1 MVDMRERAQ
10 QARELASNGDWESA
24 AEIYKGIID
33 DDPFNMELRRQ
44 FISMAFRQQD
54 YRGVVE
60 QYLECAEIDYDDGD
74 IASAIR
80 RYDETL
86 RLAEVVDGQYGPGA
100 GDKVRAI
107 VAPLL
112 PDIYYQFG
120 DFHLAEGQAEL
131 ALQYLQKSDQ
141 LAPGK
146 WETQMGLG
154 QAFLLR
160 GRDHEAIQAFQEV
173 IRLAPSESAVA
184 HELLGEVFMRQG
196 RPKEQIRNTFYK
208 SADAYYRYG
217 EYRDAIRIC
226 NRVLEVEPDNQTVRS
241 KIEMLKIKLQETE
254 T

>member
-1 MVDMRERAQ
+1 MVDVRERAQ
-10 QARELASNGDWESA
+10 QARALASEGNWEGAS
-24 AEIYKGIID
+24 EIFRSILD

-44 FISMAFRQQD
+44 FIAMAFRHQD

-146 WETQMGLG
+146 WETHMGMG

-160 GRDHEAIQAFQEV
+160 GRDQEAIKAFQEV

-184 HELLGEVFMRQG
+184 YELLGEVFMRQG
-196 RPKEQIRNTFYK
+196 RPVEQLRNTFYK
-208 SADAYYRYG
+208 SADTYFRHG
-217 EYRDAIRIC
+217 DYRDAIRIC
-226 NRVLEVEPDNQTVRS
+226 NRILEFEPGNETVRA
-241 KIEMLKIKLQETE
+241 KVAMLHSKLQETE